1 MIWTTVAMIADKIKS
16 SVTFQAIKKAEI
28 EGMVVKIAIIVPLT
42 KISSESFLNIF
53 NICFAWN
60 W

>member
-1 MIWTTVAMIADKIKS
+1 MIAAKIKS

-42 KISSESFLNIF
+42 KISSESLLNNF
-53 NICFAWN
+53 NILFLGN